1 MAIPYFESQSKCF
14 ETIIDSDKILKEMC
28 CVQISSLTIDEQ
40 FSFGRKDDG
49 SYLLW
54 LDVIFLHFSLISLK
68 EKVFSGW
75 SVCLASTTER
85 SPICFFLKKNSSI
98 IIYFLDKWKQNSS
111 YAKVGPSRSINI
123 PWEEKNNN
131 KKLSVVRCFISP
143 SPVDIIFHASSSK
156 CELNRLWGGR
166 RQIEKKNTHIDSF
179 FWLAWAVIFLF

>member
-14 ETIIDSDKILKEMC
+14 ETIIDSDKILKEMS

-68 EKVFSGW
+68 EKVFSDQR

-85 SPICFFLKKNSSI
+85 SPICFFFK
-98 IIYFLDKWKQNSS
+98 
-111 YAKVGPSRSINI
+111 
-123 PWEEKNNN
+123 
-131 KKLSVVRCFISP
+131 KKLFHNYLFFRQMKAKFFLRKSWTIAIYQHTLGGKKQQQKVVRRSLLHLAKSSRYYFSC
-143 SPVDIIFHASSSK
+143 II
-156 CELNRLWGGR
+156 E
-166 RQIEKKNTHIDSF
+166 
-179 FWLAWAVIFLF
+179 